1 MNWLDLLYGFGVGL
15 GVAFGFAFL
24 AFAICDT
31 KNDHD
36 AGVKR

>member
-1 MNWLDLLYGFGVGL
+1 MNWLDLLYGFGVGV
-15 GVAFGFAFL
+15 GVVFGFAFL

-31 KNDHD
+31 KHDRD